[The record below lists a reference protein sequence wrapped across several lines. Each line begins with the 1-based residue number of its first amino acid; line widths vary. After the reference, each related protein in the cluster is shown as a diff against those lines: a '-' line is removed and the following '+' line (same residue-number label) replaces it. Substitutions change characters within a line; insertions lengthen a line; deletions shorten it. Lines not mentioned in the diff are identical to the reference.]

1 MEVYGGRDLRMA
13 LGRSSEETRSLFYLH
28 RRLCTV
34 VPSLRT
40 QPLDR
45 YFDLAHIGRLSS
57 QPTPRVEL
65 ERPSG
70 RAAGLR
76 FWYFPAMFSFE
87 GEAHLVLNPSAGKG
101 RAGGLRASVSRFFE
115 ERGVLPVWHVTRGP
129 GHAGSIVRGL
139 PGEVS
144 VVAVGGDGTIHE
156 VAAACAGTGRIMG
169 VLPAGSGNDYVK
181 ALGVGT
187 SLRRALGVLVGG
199 RVRVVDTAEVDGIP
213 FNNGLGIGF
222 DAEVAAGVA
231 LAPAYLGGTGRYLWS
246 VGRLLKDFRCH
257 EARLTL
263 DGRVIEARTILV
275 AVALGTTYGS
285 LFRLTPDAVLDDG
298 LFDVIWSEEVNRAE
312 VLRLIPAALRG
323 TLANRRKIYMAR
335 AREVGVELHEEIP
348 AHVDGEMLAA
358 TRYFGARVLPG
369 TLRILTP

>member
-1 MEVYGGRDLRMA
+1 
-13 LGRSSEETRSLFYLH
+13 
-28 RRLCTV
+28 
-34 VPSLRT
+34 
-40 QPLDR
+40 
-45 YFDLAHIGRLSS
+45 
-57 QPTPRVEL
+57 
-65 ERPSG
+65 
-70 RAAGLR
+70 
-76 FWYFPAMFSFE
+76 
-87 GEAHLVLNPSAGKG
+87 VLNPTAGKG
-101 RAGGLRASVSRFFE
+101 RAVGLREVVSRFLE
-115 ERGVLPVWHVTRGP
+115 GRGVRPVWHVTEGP
-129 GHAGSIVRGL
+129 GHAGGIVGGL
-139 PGEVS
+139 PAEVPI
-144 VVAVGGDGTIHE
+144 VAVGGDGTIHE
-156 VAAACAGTGRIMG
+156 VAEACAGTGRVMG
-169 VLPAGSGNDYVK
+169 ILPAGSGNDYVK

-187 SLRRALGVLVGG
+187 KLRRALEVLVGG
-199 RVRVVDTAEVDGIP
+199 RVRVVDTAEVNGVP

-323 TLANRRKIYMAR
+323 TLSQRRKVHTAR
-335 AREVGVELHEEIP
+335 ACEVEVVLRDEIP
-348 AHVDGEMLAA
+348 AHVDGEMLAD
-358 TRYFGARVLPG
+358 TRHFRARVLPG
-369 TLRILTP
+369 TLRVVGP

>member
-28 RRLCTV
+28 RSLCTV

-45 YFDLAHIGRLSS
+45 YFDLAHIGQLSS

-115 ERGVLPVWHVTRGP
+115 ERGVLPVWHVTQGP
-129 GHAGSIVRGL
+129 SHAGSIVRGL
-139 PGEVS
+139 PEEVS
-144 VVAVGGDGTIHE
+144 VVAVGGAGTIHE

-181 ALGVGT
+181 AIGGGT
-187 SLRRALGVLVGG
+187 KLPGGVGG
-199 RVRVVDTAEVDGIP
+199 RV
-213 FNNGLGIGF
+213 
-222 DAEVAAGVA
+222 
-231 LAPAYLGGTGRYLWS
+231 GGGGR
-246 VGRLLKDFRCH
+246 G
-257 EARLTL
+257 
-263 DGRVIEARTILV
+263 
-275 AVALGTTYGS
+275 
-285 LFRLTPDAVLDDG
+285 
-298 LFDVIWSEEVNRAE
+298 
-312 VLRLIPAALRG
+312 
-323 TLANRRKIYMAR
+323 
-335 AREVGVELHEEIP
+335 
-348 AHVDGEMLAA
+348 
-358 TRYFGARVLPG
+358 
-369 TLRILTP
+369 

>member
-1 MEVYGGRDLRMA
+1 MEVYSGRDLRMA
-13 LGRSSEETRSLFYLH
+13 PGRSSEETRSLFYLH
-28 RRLCTV
+28 RSLCTV

-40 QPLDR
+40 PPLDR
-45 YFDLAHIGRLSS
+45 YFDLASIGQLSS

-76 FWYFPAMFSFE
+76 FWYFPAMFSFG

-101 RAGGLRASVSRFFE
+101 RAGGLRASASRFFE
-115 ERGVLPVWHVTRGP
+115 ERGLRPVWHVTQGP

-139 PGEVS
+139 PEEVS
-144 VVAVGGDGTIHE
+144 VVAVGGDGTVHE
-156 VAAACAGTGRIMG
+156 VAAACAGTGRTMG

-181 ALGVGT
+181 ALGVGPG
-187 SLRRALGVLVGG
+187 LRRALEVLVEGK
-199 RVRVVDTAEVDGIP
+199 VRVVDTAEVNGVP

-222 DAEVAAGVA
+222 DAEVAAGVTR
-231 LAPAYLGGTGRYLWS
+231 APAYLGGTGRYLWS

-257 EARLTL
+257 EARL
-263 DGRVIEARTILV
+263 VIDSEVVEAKTILV

-285 LFRLTPDAVLDDG
+285 MFRLAPGAVLDDG
-298 LFDVIWSEEVNRAE
+298 LFDVIWSEEVNRAG

-323 TLANRRKIYMAR
+323 TLSQCRKVHTAR
-335 AREVGVELHEEIP
+335 ARKVDIELSEEVP
-348 AHVDGEMLAA
+348 AHVDGEMLA
-358 TRYFGARVLPG
+358 RSRHFKARLLPR

>member
-1 MEVYGGRDLRMA
+1 
-13 LGRSSEETRSLFYLH
+13 
-28 RRLCTV
+28 
-34 VPSLRT
+34 
-40 QPLDR
+40 
-45 YFDLAHIGRLSS
+45 
-57 QPTPRVEL
+57 
-65 ERPSG
+65 
-70 RAAGLR
+70 
-76 FWYFPAMFSFE
+76 
-87 GEAHLVLNPSAGKG
+87 VLNPTAGKG
-101 RAGGLRASVSRFFE
+101 RAVGLREVVSRFLE
-115 ERGVLPVWHVTRGP
+115 GRGVRPVWHVTEGP
-129 GHAGSIVRGL
+129 GHAGGIVGGL
-139 PGEVS
+139 PAEVPI
-144 VVAVGGDGTIHE
+144 VAVGGDGTIHE
-156 VAAACAGTGRIMG
+156 VAEACAGTGRVMG
-169 VLPAGSGNDYVK
+169 ILPAGSGNDYVK

-187 SLRRALGVLVGG
+187 KLRRALEILVGG
-199 RVRVVDTAEVDGIP
+199 SVRVVDTAEVNGVP

-323 TLANRRKIYMAR
+323 TLSQRRKVHTAR
-335 AREVGVELHEEIP
+335 ACEVEVVLQDEIP
-348 AHVDGEMLAA
+348 AHVDGEMLAD
-358 TRYFGARVLPG
+358 TRHFRARVLPG
-369 TLRILTP
+369 TLRVVGP

>member
-1 MEVYGGRDLRMA
+1 MEVYSGRDLRMA
-13 LGRSSEETRSLFYLH
+13 PGRSSEETRSLFYLH
-28 RRLCTV
+28 RSLCTV

-40 QPLDR
+40 PPQDR
-45 YFDLAHIGRLSS
+45 YFDLASIGRLSS

-115 ERGVLPVWHVTRGP
+115 ERGLRPVWHVTEGP
-129 GHAGSIVRGL
+129 GRAVSIVRRL
-139 PGEVS
+139 PEEIS
-144 VVAVGGDGTIHE
+144 VVAVGGDGTVHE
-156 VAAACAGTGRIMG
+156 VAAACAGTGRTMG

-187 SLRRALGVLVGG
+187 RLRQALEVLVEGK
-199 RVRVVDTAEVDGIP
+199 VRVVDTAEVNGVP

-222 DAEVAAGVA
+222 DAEVAAGVTR
-231 LAPAYLGGTGRYLWS
+231 APAYLGGTGRYLWS

-257 EARLTL
+257 EARL
-263 DGRVIEARTILV
+263 VIDSEVVEAKTILV

-285 LFRLTPDAVLDDG
+285 MFRLAPGAVLDDG
-298 LFDVIWSEEVNRAE
+298 LFEVVWSEEVSRTE
-312 VLRLIPAALRG
+312 VLGLIPAALRG
-323 TLANRRKIYMAR
+323 TLAERRKVHTAR
-335 AREVGVELHEEIP
+335 ASGVEVVLSGEIP
-348 AHVDGEMLAA
+348 AHVDGEILAR

>member
-1 MEVYGGRDLRMA
+1 MDLGG
-13 LGRSSEETRSLFYLH
+13 
-28 RRLCTV
+28 
-34 VPSLRT
+34 
-40 QPLDR
+40 
-45 YFDLAHIGRLSS
+45 
-57 QPTPRVEL
+57 
-65 ERPSG
+65 
-70 RAAGLR
+70 
-76 FWYFPAMFSFE
+76 

-101 RAGGLRASVSRFFE
+101 RAAGLREVVSRFLE
-115 ERGVLPVWHVTRGP
+115 GRGVRPVWHLTEGP
-129 GHAGSIVRGL
+129 GHAGGIVGGL

-144 VVAVGGDGTIHE
+144 VVAVGGDGTVHE
-156 VAAACAGTGRIMG
+156 VAEACVGTRRVMG
-169 VLPAGSGNDYVK
+169 ILPAGSGNDYVK

-187 SLRRALGVLVGG
+187 NLRRALEILVGG
-199 RVRVVDTAEVDGIP
+199 KVHVVDTAEVNGIP

-257 EARLTL
+257 QARLTL

-323 TLANRRKIYMAR
+323 TLARRRKVHTAR
-335 AREVGVELHEEIP
+335 AREVEVVLQDEIP
-348 AHVDGEMLAA
+348 AHVDGEMLAD
-358 TRYFGARVLPG
+358 TRHFRARVLPG
-369 TLRILTP
+369 TLHVVGP